1 LWFFAIG
8 FPVIKCLLTCLCY
21 VDCETLI
28 VNRKT
33 PMEHEASEANTQKL
47 ELLDPLTG
55 GADFYVVGDLIE
67 LGSAHFL
74 SRYAEPKTNQ
84 LKAW

>member
-1 LWFFAIG
+1 
-8 FPVIKCLLTCLCY
+8 
-21 VDCETLI
+21 
-28 VNRKT
+28 
-33 PMEHEASEANTQKL
+33 MEHEASEANTQKL